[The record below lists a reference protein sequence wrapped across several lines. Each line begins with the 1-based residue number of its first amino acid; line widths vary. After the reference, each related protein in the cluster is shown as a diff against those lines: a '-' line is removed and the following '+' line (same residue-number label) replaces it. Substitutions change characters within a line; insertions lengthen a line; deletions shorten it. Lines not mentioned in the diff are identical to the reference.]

1 MSVEPVTAYFGLG
14 SNMGNRQQNL
24 DLALDLLSH
33 RLKMGRISSMYETDP
48 QDNADQPRFLNLVCR
63 VDTRLDPEALLVV
76 TKGIERKLGRKPK
89 TSNLPRPIDI
99 DILFYG
105 EQVIKTRD
113 LLIPHPKLTERAFVL
128 IPLVEIAPDL
138 VHPKSGQPVREILE
152 GITEKQGI
160 FRWDNNK

>member
-1 MSVEPVTAYFGLG
+1 MSVESVTAYFGLG

-33 RLKMGRISSMYETDP
+33 RLKMGRISSIYETDP
-48 QDNADQPRFLNLVCR
+48 QDNVDQPRFLNLVCR
-63 VDTRLDPEALLVV
+63 IDTRLDPEALLVMA
-76 TKGIERKLGRKPK
+76 KGIERKLGRKPK

-128 IPLVEIAPDL
+128 IPRVEIAPDL

-152 GITEKQGI
+152 GITEKQGV
-160 FRWDNNK
+160 FRWDNK